1 MGVVAED
8 STETGRTA
16 AELPAAPTPA
26 NRGPRPGPA
35 RLLDGL
41 RSAVV
46 SRLGPAER
54 EAAIERAVLGVFF
67 TGVKLTNGA
76 GGLCATPVKNVPQ
89 AVCCPTSAAAMPA
102 PGKIAGTPAARAL
115 EGLDGPPGLA
125 RAVAIATLNALAET
139 LWRRDGPPEGAT
151 ACEGDAFD
159 ALALAAGRRVALVGA
174 FPPYIKALRRL
185 GQPFQ
190 ILELDP
196 TTLRPDE
203 MPYYVPAERAP
214 EVVPAADVVVVT
226 GTTLAND
233 SLDGLLRLLRPGA
246 EAAVIGPTT
255 TLAVEPYRARGVTVV
270 GGSRVH
276 EPDAALALLA
286 EGGSGYH
293 VFGRSVERV
302 TLRLKPA

>member
-1 MGVVAED
+1 MGVVTGD
-8 STETGRTA
+8 STDTGRTA
-16 AELPAAPTPA
+16 AELPAPLTPT
-26 NRGPRPGPA
+26 NGRTRPGAP
-35 RLLDGL
+35 RLLDDL
-41 RSAVV
+41 RAAILG
-46 SRLGPAER
+46 RLGSAER
-54 EAAIERAVLGVFF
+54 ETAIERAVIGVFF

-89 AVCCPTSAAAMPA
+89 AVCCPTSAEAMPA
-102 PGKIAGTPAARAL
+102 PGKIAGTSALRAL
-115 EGLDGPPGLA
+115 EGLDGPPGLG
-125 RAVAIATLNALAET
+125 RAVALATLNALAET
-139 LWRRDGPPEGAT
+139 LWRRDGPPAGAE
-151 ACEGDAFD
+151 AHEGDAFD
-159 ALALAAGRRVALVGA
+159 ALALAPGRRVALVGA
-174 FPPYIKALRRL
+174 FPPYIKALRRI

-196 TTLRPDE
+196 ATLRPDE
-203 MPYYVPAERAP
+203 LPYYVPAERAP

-233 SLDGLLRLLRPGA
+233 SLDDLLRLLRPGA
-246 EAAVIGPTT
+246 EAAVVGPTT

-270 GGSRVH
+270 GGTRVH

-302 TLRLKPA
+302 TLRLRPA

>member
-1 MGVVAED
+1 MGVVTGD
-8 STETGRTA
+8 STDTGRTA
-16 AELPAAPTPA
+16 AELPTPT
-26 NRGPRPGPA
+26 NGRTRPGAP
-35 RLLDGL
+35 RLLDDL
-41 RSAVV
+41 RAAVLG
-46 SRLGPAER
+46 RLGPADR
-54 EAAIERAVLGVFF
+54 ETAIERAVIGVFF

-102 PGKIAGTPAARAL
+102 PGKIAGTSALRAL
-115 EGLDGPPGLA
+115 EGLDGPPGLG
-125 RAVAIATLNALAET
+125 RAVALATLNALAET
-139 LWRRDGPPEGAT
+139 LWRRDGPPDGAE
-151 ACEGDAFD
+151 ACGGDAFD
-159 ALALAAGRRVALVGA
+159 ALALAPGRRVALVGA

-196 TTLRPDE
+196 ATLRPDE
-203 MPYYVPAERAP
+203 LPYYVPAERAP

-233 SLDGLLRLLRPGA
+233 SLDDLLRLLRPGA
-246 EAAVIGPTT
+246 EAAVVGPTT

-270 GGSRVH
+270 GGTRVH

-302 TLRLKPA
+302 TLRLRPA

>member
-1 MGVVAED
+1 MRVA
-8 STETGRTA
+8 TGETTDTGWPA
-16 AELPAAPTPA
+16 GALPIASPIAPGA
-26 NRGPRPGPA
+26 QRPGPP
-35 RLLDGL
+35 RLLDDL
-41 RSAVV
+41 RAAVV
-46 SRLGPAER
+46 GRLGPAA
-54 EAAIERAVLGVFF
+54 EAATIERAVIGVFF
-67 TGVKLTNGA
+67 TGVKLTTGA

-89 AVCCPTSAAAMPA
+89 AACCPTSAAAMPA
-102 PGKIAGTPAARAL
+102 PGRIAGTSAMNAL
-115 EGLDGPPGLA
+115 EGLDGPPGLG
-125 RAVAIATLNALAET
+125 RALAVATLNALAET
-139 LWRRDGPPEGAT
+139 LWRRDGPPDGAD
-151 ACEGDAFD
+151 AVEGDAFET
-159 ALALAAGRRVALVGA
+159 LALAPGERVALVGA

-185 GQPFQ
+185 GQPFR

-196 TTLRPDE
+196 GTLRPDE
-203 MPYYVPAERAP
+203 MPFYVPAERAP
-214 EVVPAADVVVVT
+214 EVLPAADVVVAT

-270 GGSRVH
+270 GGTRVH

-302 TLRLKPA
+302 TLRLGPA